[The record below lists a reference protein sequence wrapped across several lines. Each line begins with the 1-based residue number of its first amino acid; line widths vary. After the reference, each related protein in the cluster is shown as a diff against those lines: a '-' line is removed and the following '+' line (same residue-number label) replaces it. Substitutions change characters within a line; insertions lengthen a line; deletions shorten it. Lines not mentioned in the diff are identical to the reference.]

1 MNGLVVVLGV
11 ILGIILLFLVGVV
24 IGGSIKTKNRK
35 KKCKNWKVGDK
46 LILTRYGD
54 YSSIVAKSHKEFA
67 ILKGWSLTDLYID
80 CGDGSTYKVDWDVLR
95 DNKSDLWRQNYEEAK
110 KVMGVNPGFS
120 GGVGDE
126 SETTGKKVD
135 GKPVDLMSEIEC
147 EVYLKQ
153 AIENEDY
160 DTAELIKKR
169 MEKFR

>member
-11 ILGIILLFLVGVV
+11 IFMVVLGFLVS
-24 IGGSIKTKNRK
+24 IGIGKSIRAKNRK
-35 KKCKNWKVGDK
+35 KKCENWKVGDK
-46 LILTRYGD
+46 LILSRVGD
-54 YSSIVAKSHKEFA
+54 YTSILTKNHKEFA

-80 CGDGSTYKVDWDVLR
+80 CGDGLVYKVDWDVLR
-95 DNKSDLWRQNYEEAK
+95 DNKSGLWRQNYEEAK

-120 GGVGDE
+120 GAIGDE

-135 GKPVDLMSEIEC
+135 GKPVDLMNEIEC
-147 EVYLKQ
+147 EVYLKR
-153 AIENEDY
+153 AIENEDF

>member
-1 MNGLVVVLGV
+1 MIVLGIILGV
-11 ILGIILLFLVGVV
+11 ILLLLATIGV
-24 IGGSIKTKNRK
+24 GGSVKDNYRK
-35 KKCKNWKVGDK
+35 KKCKNWKIGDK
-46 LILTRYGD
+46 LILSRVGD
-54 YSSIVAKSHKEFA
+54 YSSIVTKNHKEYA

-80 CGDGSTYKVDWDVLR
+80 CGGGSTYKVNWDVLK
-95 DNKSDLWRQNYEEAK
+95 DNKSALWRQNYEEAK
-110 KVMGVNPGFS
+110 KVMGVNPGFT
-120 GGVGDE
+120 GDIGDE

-147 EVYLKQ
+147 EVYLKK